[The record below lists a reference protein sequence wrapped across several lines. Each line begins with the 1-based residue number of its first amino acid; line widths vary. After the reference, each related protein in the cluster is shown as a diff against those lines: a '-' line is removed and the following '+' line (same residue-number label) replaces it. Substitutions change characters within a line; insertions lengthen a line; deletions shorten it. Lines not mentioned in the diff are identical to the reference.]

1 MKPAFETAERDLRAL
16 ADESPITR
24 GMTIRA
30 QRSHLYLGRPLPPGS
45 FSDEEPDDRVRFT
58 HLKGATFGSAFA
70 GTRGNGR
77 RRPTRAR
84 FANSSTSSARPCS
97 TSSQPTFDA

>member
-58 HLKGATFGSAFA
+58 HLKGATFGLSVRRHTGKWEKAPYS
-70 GTRGNGR
+70 GTLRELVDVVR
-77 RRPTRAR
+77 TAMQHLV
-84 FANSSTSSARPCS
+84 AA
-97 TSSQPTFDA
+97 DL